1 MRLVLFCNNGIGDKL
16 LDIIGLSTYSFIT
29 NKKCEFILNDLIK
42 DYNFGMKNYY
52 NVNFFNF
59 NNIIVKNTYI
69 NNDDDNDDDN
79 DEILLISS
87 KFNKNSKKYNNVA
100 LENKAEDYIIPD
112 IIINNE
118 KNIEYYFHCISYS
131 PVNINK
137 NLNDFSLEYISD
149 VYSKFG
155 ENIKPSDFI
164 ESLIPNGLNNSYG
177 IHLRRT
183 DKIKSNIEYDI
194 KKNVYLHIWSNSID
208 EYNYIIDKT
217 KEYILNI
224 IKNNK
229 NDSFF
234 VCSEDKEYKLYF
246 QNWIIENGGKII
258 VINEELLNENENEN
272 ENEQILPIL
281 EMFCLSRCK
290 EIIQGVK
297 YSSYSIT
304 AALIGKYKKITNFL
318 DIDDNFTNIFKS
330 VLNINNSRINLDVI
344 YSIIDK
350 YII

>member
-29 NKKCEFILNDLIK
+29 NKKCEFILNDFIK

-52 NVNFFNF
+52 DVNFFNF

-69 NNDDDNDDDN
+69 NNTN
-79 DEILLISS
+79 DEILLVSC
-87 KFNKNSKKYNNVA
+87 KFNKNSKRYNSIA
-100 LENKAEDYIIPD
+100 LENKADDYNIPD
-112 IIINNE
+112 VITNNK
-118 KNIEYYFHCISYS
+118 KNIEYYYHSISYS

-137 NLNDFSLEYISD
+137 NLDEFSLEYISNI
-149 VYSKFG
+149 YSKLG
-155 ENIKPSDFI
+155 ENIQPSEYI
-164 ESLIPNGLNNSYG
+164 ESLIPDGLNNSYG

-183 DKIKSNIEYDI
+183 DKIKSNTEYDI
-194 KKNVYLHIWSNSID
+194 KKNAYFHIWSNSID

-224 IKNNK
+224 IKNNT

-258 VINEELLNENENEN
+258 VINEELLNEN

-318 DIDDNFTNIFKS
+318 DIDDNFTNIFKP
-330 VLNINNSRINLDVI
+330 VLNINNSKTNLEVIN
-344 YSIIDK
+344 SIINK